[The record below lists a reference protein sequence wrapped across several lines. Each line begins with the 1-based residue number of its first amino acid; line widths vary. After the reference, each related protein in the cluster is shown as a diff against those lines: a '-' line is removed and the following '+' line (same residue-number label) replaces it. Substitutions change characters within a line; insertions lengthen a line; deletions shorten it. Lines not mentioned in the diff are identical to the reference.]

1 MYHVYR
7 WLTLFLVIVYHLS
20 LNHTR
25 NQFNNIKPNVEEREN
40 MWSYIS
46 REEMETYEAQYKTK
60 TMQKQLIDV
69 RKNLLDRQFCLR
81 KQNF

>member
-7 WLTLFLVIVYHLS
+7 WLTLFLVIVVYHLS

-60 TMQKQLIDV
+60 TMQKQCPQKLA
-69 RKNLLDRQFCLR
+69 
-81 KQNF
+81 